1 MRNRMRTAFLL
12 WAALVLSRGLFA
24 QGIPV
29 GPLPVTTEELFA
41 RLRPLDLRYVPP
53 DPDFLAPPPG
63 VKDRK
68 SVV

>member
-12 WAALVLSRGLFA
+12 WAALVTSRGLFA

-63 VKDRK
+63 VKAL
-68 SVV
+68 